1 MKQELRFAFMQEI
14 GFLLQCFVI
23 NISYLI
29 RMVSEAW
36 YLFLNTSECMQNF
49 IRHVFLA
56 LMRIGLEVLHICYK
70 KHKAEIRQQQR
81 KS

>member
-14 GFLLQCFVI
+14 GFLLQCLVI

-29 RMVSEAW
+29 RMVSQAW

-49 IRHVFLA
+49 IRPVFLA
-56 LMRIGLEVLHICYK
+56 LVKIRLEVLHIFCW
-70 KHKAEIRQQQR
+70 KHEAEIRQQQR